1 MSNKLG
7 IKELAQHLGISIASV
22 SRALHNPNRVSK
34 EMRERVQAAADELG
48 YKQNTLASSLR
59 TAKTKNIVAII
70 PDLSDTFNAG
80 VIRSM
85 EDAAI
90 QRGYSILFGD
100 SQGDREREL
109 RYGDLVQSKRADGV
123 IFFSERPPFPSK
135 LLDSESFA
143 LPPMVNS
150 CEVADLDGL
159 TIRNKEIP
167 YITIDNFAAASELT
181 QHLIDQG
188 HSRIAVITGDP
199 NTPST
204 EQRLAGYRQ
213 AINANDLEL
222 EEELI
227 FEGTYTIESGQS
239 LTKEILK
246 LNHIPTAI
254 LCMCDE
260 SAIGSMHTLKEQG
273 LSIPDDVAVA
283 GFDDIRFA
291 EFSTPTLTTIAQP
304 VEDIGRKCANLLI
317 DIIEKEDIKETK
329 IILPH
334 KLVIRES
341 TAAISR

>member
-1 MSNKLG
+1 M
-7 IKELAQHLGISIASV
+7 
-22 SRALHNPNRVSK
+22 
-34 EMRERVQAAADELG
+34 
-48 YKQNTLASSLR
+48 
-59 TAKTKNIVAII
+59 AII

-135 LLDSESFA
+135 LLDSDSFA

-167 YITIDNFAAASELT
+167 YITIDNRAAASELT

-227 FEGTYTIESGQS
+227 FV
-239 LTKEILK
+239 
-246 LNHIPTAI
+246 
-254 LCMCDE
+254 
-260 SAIGSMHTLKEQG
+260 
-273 LSIPDDVAVA
+273 LS
-283 GFDDIRFA
+283 F
-291 EFSTPTLTTIAQP
+291 E
-304 VEDIGRKCANLLI
+304 
-317 DIIEKEDIKETK
+317 
-329 IILPH
+329 
-334 KLVIRES
+334 
-341 TAAISR
+341 